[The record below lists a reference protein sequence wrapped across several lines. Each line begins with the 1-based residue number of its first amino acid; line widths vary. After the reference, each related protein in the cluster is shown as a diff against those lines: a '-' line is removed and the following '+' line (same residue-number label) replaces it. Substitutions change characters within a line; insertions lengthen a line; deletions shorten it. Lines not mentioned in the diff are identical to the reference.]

1 MIFYTGVIPL
11 KDKKGIKIT
20 NAFQNFSKESSRKPS
35 KIWVDKCSEFY
46 NRWMKLFLQNNNIE
60 MYSTHNDGKSVV
72 VERFIRTVKNKIS
85 KYMTSISKSVY
96 IDKLDDTVNEH
107 NNKCHSTIKQ
117 KPVDVKSNTYS
128 NSSKKINDE
137 DPKFEIGDIVE
148 ISKYKNIFSTGYI
161 PNWSEE
167 VSVTTEVKN
176 SVPWAYIISNRK
188 GEEIVGTFYEKEL

>member
-1 MIFYTGVIPL
+1 
-11 KDKKGIKIT
+11 
-20 NAFQNFSKESSRKPS
+20 
-35 KIWVDKCSEFY
+35 
-46 NRWMKLFLQNNNIE
+46 
-60 MYSTHNDGKSVV
+60 MYSTHNDEKSVV
-72 VERFIRTVKNKIS
+72 AERFIRTVKNKIS

-96 IDKLDDTVNEH
+96 IDKLDDTVNKH

-117 KPVDVKSNTYS
+117 KPVDVKSNIYI

-137 DPKFEIGDIVE
+137 DPKFKIGDIVE
-148 ISKYKNIFSTGYI
+148 ISKYKNIFATVYV

-167 VSVTTEVKN
+167 VSVITEVKN